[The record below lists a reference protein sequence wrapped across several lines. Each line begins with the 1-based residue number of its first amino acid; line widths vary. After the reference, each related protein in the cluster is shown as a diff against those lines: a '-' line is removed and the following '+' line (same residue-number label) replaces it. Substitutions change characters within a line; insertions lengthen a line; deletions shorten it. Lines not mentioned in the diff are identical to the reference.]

1 VAIVLSSLGLPY
13 ETIFVDF
20 KDVKLPPYVNE
31 IVDNCSGLPKL
42 SSVVGI
48 DDGREAA
55 VWVEIDIWREFDVFK
70 VDENSLVGKAKG

>member
-1 VAIVLSSLGLPY
+1 MKPLLGEESLGGAIVTNLVIMVVG
-13 ETIFVDF
+13 F
-20 KDVKLPPYVNE
+20 NE